1 MKKINKLFASL
12 FSLTSLLGG
21 SPSLAKYKR
30 NNTVVTRRFSH
41 VKKNKVGKLFKKSAN
56 QKRKLNKCKNKI
68 TYALKNK
75 KIEKDIQFYKK
86 DDVTKISQGKKYTLI
101 TIGGILFLVATGLIV
116 KKCLKNKMIPAI
128 QSYVKE
134 IAALSN
140 DVDNNLDKLF
150 EKLTDFCGCV
160 IKFNNKYK
168 KIDDKDAKIEGTTL
182 WRSGFISSILGLIS
196 NYCKDYCKHK
206 IDENVYKNFYFLGIY
221 CCLRVLQIPIL
232 SDGIWTADLCNSI
245 KIDSKTRDKAF
256 QLSIEYIKA
265 KLANKEGNYK
275 KNLQK
280 IFNPKNSNT
289 LEKILLYDFGTM
301 EAIEK
306 KLK

>member
-1 MKKINKLFASL
+1 MGRKINKMFASIL
-12 FSLTSLLGG
+12 NFSLLFGGTSF
-21 SPSLAKYKR
+21 AKSSKQYAGYNKR
-30 NNTVVTRRFSH
+30 NMSTIRGVYKKKKLNITKKYMRLNNQKNDKTTKSKNYKKALSFSNRDNI
-41 VKKNKVGKLFKKSAN
+41 KKNGW
-56 QKRKLNKCKNKI
+56 R
-68 TYALKNK
+68 
-75 KIEKDIQFYKK
+75 
-86 DDVTKISQGKKYTLI
+86 GYTLI

-160 IKFNNKYK
+160 IDFNNKYK

-196 NYCKDYCKHK
+196 NYYKDYCKHK